1 MKYYFKMSVGTYLDV
16 EACSK
21 RMAYQ
26 EMIEDCGYSEFELDE
41 MYTSG
46 TAYRIDQLEKRVE
59 ELENKVMQLID

>member
-1 MKYYFKMSVGTYLDV
+1 MKYYFKMPVGTYLDV

-21 RMAYQ
+21 RIAYQ
-26 EMIEDCGYSEFELDE
+26 QMIEDYDFSEFELDE